1 MDNIYK
7 FMGTVAK
14 IRQEGSKGTLKFL
27 VYILLVC
34 ILATALLFSASV
46 ISKVVRAAETPPLVK
61 DDGPLVQNRA
71 PMKCGTYIFMEANL
85 FNQGFIMLGSGIVNP
100 EMDRWVLFQQVE
112 GDDPL
117 LWVILI
123 YINKEYQGLAA
134 GSACEIIVGRAW
146 VRVE

>member
-1 MDNIYK
+1 
-7 FMGTVAK
+7 
-14 IRQEGSKGTLKFL
+14 
-27 VYILLVC
+27 
-34 ILATALLFSASV
+34 
-46 ISKVVRAAETPPLVK
+46 
-61 DDGPLVQNRA
+61 
-71 PMKCGTYIFMEANL
+71 
-85 FNQGFIMLGSGIVNP
+85 
-100 EMDRWVLFQQVE
+100 MDRWVLFQQVE

>member
-46 ISKVVRAAETPPLVK
+46 ISKVVRAAETPPLVE
-61 DDGPLVQNRA
+61 DDDLTIQNRTP
-71 PMKCGTYIFMEANL
+71 PMKCGTYVFM
-85 FNQGFIMLGSGIVNP
+85 
-100 EMDRWVLFQQVE
+100 
-112 GDDPL
+112 
-117 LWVILI
+117 
-123 YINKEYQGLAA
+123 
-134 GSACEIIVGRAW
+134 
-146 VRVE
+146 